1 MGGFLLILTRKVGEA
16 VAIGDDIQISIV
28 EIKGTQVKLGI
39 QAPKNIEVHR
49 EEIYQKIQ
57 EENRRAALVSKEA
70 LGAVEDLMLKK
81 EQILKTEI

>member
-81 EQILKTEI
+81 NRS

>member
-1 MGGFLLILTRKVGEA
+1 LLILTRKVGEA